1 MPRLVALNEQFKDRG
16 VTFISIDRA
25 PRAKAAEGFLEKN
38 KVVHTVLSDP
48 DGKIFDSYRVT
59 GIPTTVIIDAEGR
72 VMFRHVGY
80 SPGDEE
86 RLAREIE
93 SLLARKDHE
102 A

>member
-1 MPRLVALNEQFKDRG
+1 VELNEQFKDRG

-25 PRAKAAEGFLEKN
+25 PRPKAATGFLETN
-38 KVVHTVLSDP
+38 KVVHTVLSDAT
-48 DGKIFDSYRVT
+48 GSAFDSYRINA
-59 GIPTTVIIDAEGR
+59 IPVTVIVDAEGR

-80 SPGDEE
+80 SPGDDG

-93 SLLARKDHE
+93 WLLARKDDE